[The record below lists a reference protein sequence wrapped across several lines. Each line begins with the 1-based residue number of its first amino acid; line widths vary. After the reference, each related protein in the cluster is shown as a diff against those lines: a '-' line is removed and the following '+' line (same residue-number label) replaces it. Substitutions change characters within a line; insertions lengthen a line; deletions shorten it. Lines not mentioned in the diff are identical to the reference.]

1 MSALFQLLK
10 PKPKPKPTGTFAA
23 QVEASVTQLEAMIDS
38 SEDEYVDPRNKDSQL
53 KRMSVGPDYGMDYLG
68 DKEAEAGDDP
78 GAKPGPGGSSSQA
91 ETEDCEWDADLDSPV
106 GGRGDCE
113 TSWLLQQKSQA
124 VVIAMAQ
131 GLVRVCEEPYL
142 TLYVFDTEKDD
153 LVKNCP
159 QKNQMLPSRKHLVDE
174 ALRRAKKHKIKP
186 VKKSAGK
193 PELLAW
199 LKLHAVK
206 DRTDLAF
213 IRCECKKIYTLLKDQ
228 SEEHAASEKERTTI
242 KNWTVAEPWL
252 RLYHAA
258 AKDEARALDTME
270 GKGKRKDELDAR
282 NSDAHPPTYYA
293 KVAEFYNSPEVFA
306 TYSWP
311 ELHESFSEIKLLD
324 VEDMPGGRITAEEVK
339 SRLSDTRA
347 KLIMVS
353 GFSY

>member
-10 PKPKPKPTGTFAA
+10 PKPKGKFETQVRESIQQQAA
-23 QVEASVTQLEAMIDS
+23 MLDS
-38 SEDEYVDPRNKDSQL
+38 SEDEYVDPRIKELQL
-53 KRMSVGPDYGMDYLG
+53 KRSVEPDYGLDYLG
-68 DKEAEAGDDP
+68 DKEAGAGADP
-78 GAKPGPGGSSSQA
+78 GSSPSSQA
-91 ETEDCEWDADLDSPV
+91 ETAECEWEEDLDAPPGV
-106 GGRGDCE
+106 GVGPGDCE
-113 TSWLLQQKSQA
+113 RSWLVQEKSQA

-131 GLVRVCEEPYL
+131 GLVRVCGEPYL
-142 TLYVFDTEKDD
+142 TLYLFDTEKDD

-186 VKKSAGK
+186 LKKSAGK

-213 IRCECKKIYTLLKDQ
+213 IRRECKKIYTLLKDQ
-228 SEEHAASEKERTTI
+228 ADEHAGAEKERQSV
-242 KNWTVAEPWL
+242 KNWIVAEPWL

-282 NSDAHPPTYYA
+282 NSDSHPPTYYA
-293 KVAEFYNSPEVFA
+293 KVAEFYNSTEIFA

-311 ELHESFSEIKLLD
+311 ELHESFTEVKLLD
-324 VEDMPGGRITAEEVK
+324 FEDMPGGMITAEEVK

-347 KLIMVS
+347 KLILVRACTHVRMH
-353 GFSY
+353 